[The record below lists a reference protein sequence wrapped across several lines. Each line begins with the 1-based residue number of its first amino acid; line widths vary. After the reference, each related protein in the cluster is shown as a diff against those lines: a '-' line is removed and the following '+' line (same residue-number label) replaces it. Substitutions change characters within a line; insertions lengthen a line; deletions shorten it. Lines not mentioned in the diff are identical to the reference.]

1 MPLDPRWV
9 AAPPELVALIF
20 EGGPGPESI
29 VAYAAVMATEAA
41 SHQMG
46 MAVSATNIATTS
58 ASWTGLAGTAN
69 VARGTA
75 LNMSGLEPLAGHC
88 AKHVML
94 AQAAVDAYTM
104 AAPSV
109 IPSVACQANRDLWG
123 TLCATNWF
131 GQNFPGITSQDI
143 QYFGDYW
150 PQNSSVGLLYATSLG
165 SIAAAAAVPPPAV
178 AGDVAPAGL
187 GSAASLAGQVGS
199 TAGQDAAQASTTAGG
214 QLASAGSAPSGA
226 ADQMTS
232 MLGQGP
238 QLISGAMQPLT
249 QLAGAPMQV
258 AQSGLGPLQS
268 MMGMFTGANAPAG
281 AAEAAGLEAMGAPL
295 GGAGGAAAGGMGA
308 GGAGVGGLSS
318 SAASLTSFTSPASTF
333 EPESGGRPTGRAGVL
348 NAADLRSPT
357 ARAAGGSAM
366 PMSPAGML
374 GRGESASGDKKDDV
388 THARIVVNSDHQ
400 DPQRSDL

>member
-9 AAPPELVALIF
+9 AAPPEIVALIF

-75 LNMSGLEPLAGHC
+75 LNTGGLEPLAGHC

-150 PQNSSVGLLYATSLG
+150 PQNSSVGLLYATTLG

-187 GSAASLAGQVGS
+187 GSAATLAGQVGS

-214 QLASAGSAPSGA
+214 QLASAGSAPTGA
-226 ADQMTS
+226 ADQVTS

-238 QLISGAMQPLT
+238 QLLSGAMQPLT
-249 QLAGAPMQV
+249 QMTQAPMQM

-268 MMGMFTGANAPAG
+268 MMGMFTGANAPA
-281 AAEAAGLEAMGAPL
+281 EAATGLEAMGAPL

-318 SAASLTSFTSPASTF
+318 SAASLTSFTSPAGPF
-333 EPESGGRPTGRAGVL
+333 EPESRVRPTGRAGVL
-348 NAADLRSPT
+348 NAADLKSPT
-357 ARAAGGSAM
+357 ARSAGGSAM

-374 GRGESASGDKKDDV
+374 GRGESPSGDKKDDV
-388 THARIVVNSDHQ
+388 THARIVVNSAHQ
-400 DPQRSDL
+400 DPQRTDL

>member
-1 MPLDPRWV
+1 MPIDPRWV
-9 AAPPELVALIF
+9 AAPPEVVALIF

-46 MAVSATNIATTS
+46 MAASAANITGTS
-58 ASWTGLAGTAN
+58 ASWTGLAGAAN

-75 LNMSGLEPLAGHC
+75 LNMGGLEPLAGHC
-88 AKHVML
+88 AKHVLM

-104 AAPSV
+104 ARPSV
-109 IPSVACQANRDLWG
+109 IPSVACNANRDLWG

-131 GQNFPGITSQDI
+131 GQNSPGIISQDI
-143 QYFGDYW
+143 EYFGDYW
-150 PQNSSVGLLYATSLG
+150 PQNSSVGLLYATTLG
-165 SIAAAAAVPPPAV
+165 AIAAAAAVPPPAV

-187 GSAASLAGQVGS
+187 GSAASLAAQVGQ
-199 TAGQDAAQASTTAGG
+199 TAGADAAQAPMAGS
-214 QLASAGSAPSGA
+214 QLASSAGSAPGGA
-226 ADQMTS
+226 ASQMTS
-232 MLGQGP
+232 MMSEAP
-238 QLISGAMQPLT
+238 QLFSGALQPISQMT
-249 QLAGAPMQV
+249 QAPMQ
-258 AQSGLGPLQS
+258 AMQSGMGPIQS
-268 MMGMFTGANAPAG
+268 LMGMFTGANAPAG
-281 AAEAAGLEAMGAPL
+281 AAEAASMVGAPL

-308 GGAGVGGLSS
+308 GGAGMGGLSS

-333 EPESGGRPTGRAGVL
+333 EPETAGRPTGRAGVL

-357 ARAAGGSAM
+357 ARAGGSAM

-388 THARIVVNSDHQ
+388 THARIVVNSDQ
-400 DPQRSDL
+400 PDPQRTEL

>member
-1 MPLDPRWV
+1 MPIDPRWV

-46 MAVSATNIATTS
+46 MAVSGANIATTS
-58 ASWTGLAGTAN
+58 ASWSGLAGVAN
-69 VARGTA
+69 VTKGTA
-75 LNMSGLEPLAGHC
+75 LNTGGLEPLAAHC

-104 AAPSV
+104 ACPSV

-123 TLCATNWF
+123 VLNATNFF
-131 GQNFPGITSQDI
+131 GQNTPGIVSQDL

-150 PQNSSVGLLYATSLG
+150 PQNSSVGLLYASTLG

-178 AGDVAPAGL
+178 AGDVAPAGMD
-187 GSAASLAGQVGS
+187 SAATLAGQVGS

-214 QLASAGSAPSGA
+214 QLTSAGSAPSGA

-232 MLGQGP
+232 MLSQGP
-238 QLISGAMQPLT
+238 QMLSGAMQPLT
-249 QLAGAPMQV
+249 QMTQAPMQM

-268 MMGMFTGANAPAG
+268 MMGMFSGANAP
-281 AAEAAGLEAMGAPL
+281 AEAAGLEAMGAPL

-308 GGAGVGGLSS
+308 GGGGVGGLGS

-348 NAADLRSPT
+348 NAADLKSPT
-357 ARAAGGSAM
+357 ARGVGGSAM

-374 GRGESASGDKKDDV
+374 GRGESPSGDKKDDV

-400 DPQRSDL
+400 DPLRTDL

>member
-1 MPLDPRWV
+1 MPIDPRWV

-29 VAYAAVMATEAA
+29 VAYATVMATEAA

-46 MAVSATNIATTS
+46 MAASAANIATTS

-69 VARGTA
+69 VVKGTT
-75 LNMSGLEPLAGHC
+75 LNMGGLEPLAAHC

-109 IPSVACQANRDLWG
+109 IPSIACNANRDLWG

-131 GQNFPGITSQDI
+131 GQNTPGIVSQDV

-150 PQNSSVGLLYATSLG
+150 PQNSSVGVLYASTLG
-165 SIAAAAAVPPPAV
+165 AISAAAAVPPPAV
-178 AGDVAPAGL
+178 AGDLAPAGL
-187 GSAASLAGQVGS
+187 GSAASLAAQAGS
-199 TAGQDAAQASTTAGG
+199 TAGQDAGQAT
-214 QLASAGSAPSGA
+214 ASAGSQLTSAGSPASGGA
-226 ADQMTS
+226 NQMTS
-232 MLGQGP
+232 LLGEGQ
-238 QLISGAMQPLT
+238 QLISGAFQPFQ
-249 QLAGAPMQV
+249 QLANTPMQL
-258 AQSGLGPLQS
+258 AQSGMSPIQS
-268 MMGMFTGANAPAG
+268 LMGMFTGANAPA
-281 AAEAAGLEAMGAPL
+281 AETAGLSAIGAPL

-318 SAASLTSFTSPASTF
+318 SAASLTSFTQPASTF
-333 EPESGGRPTGRAGVL
+333 EPETAGRPTGRAGVL

-357 ARAAGGSAM
+357 TRAGGSAM

-374 GRGESASGDKKDDV
+374 GRGESPSGDKKDDV
-388 THARIVVNSDHQ
+388 THARIVVNSDQ
-400 DPQRSDL
+400 PDPQRTDL

>member
-1 MPLDPRWV
+1 
-9 AAPPELVALIF
+9 
-20 EGGPGPESI
+20 
-29 VAYAAVMATEAA
+29 
-41 SHQMG
+41 

-214 QLASAGSAPSGA
+214 QLASAGSAPSEA
-226 ADQMTS
+226 ANQMTS

-249 QLAGAPMQV
+249 QMTQAPMQM

-333 EPESGGRPTGRAGVL
+333 APESGGRPTGRAGVL

-400 DPQRSDL
+400 DPQRTDL